1 MEKEYFILTFSE
13 NIDMETVSE
22 AMKALG
28 KIFPDKSII
37 AMPEEINIK
46 NYTKEQLIE
55 LLNFYINYLKGLID
69 E

>member
-28 KIFPDKSII
+28 KIFPDKRMI